1 MTAQRLEQQFELQC
15 SNSCLDYRL
24 SLCVLLLFISS
35 PFITAPLSP
44 ARLLPSLAVLSASA
58 AAFKDRGIPVTQPA
72 TPTPSARP
80 PSRLV
85 CSPWLA
91 HLPTSPFVPSRPRAS
106 SVRLLVSC
114 ASPLA
119 CYPAS
124 SVCSPPPSDHLPP
137 PLARQTTHPHT
148 PLPLYHDAQRV
159 IAAAQS
165 AVPATKFSPRQDV
178 ARGARTAT
186 EHCPRG
192 VRCSLFCAEHN
203 FVFNSSKVSGDKNK
217 KRPPFAS
224 CLALTRPSQWQS
236 VLARCR
242 GRRARLSF
250 LWLSLPRSN

>member
-119 CYPAS
+119 CSPAS

-137 PLARQTTHPHT
+137 PLASPTTQPDNSRT
-148 PLPLYHDAQRV
+148 LYHGAQRTT
-159 IAAAQS
+159 ATAQS
-165 AVPATKFSPRQDV
+165 AVPATRFPPRQDV
-178 ARGARTAT
+178 TRGARTAAGRR
-186 EHCPRG
+186 PRG
-192 VRCSLFCAEHN
+192 VRRSSFCTKHS
-203 FVFNSSKVSGDKNK
+203 FVFS
-217 KRPPFAS
+217 
-224 CLALTRPSQWQS
+224 
-236 VLARCR
+236 
-242 GRRARLSF
+242 
-250 LWLSLPRSN
+250 